1 MGFVILFHCEE
12 CYFNPHMHKMSPLQ
26 GLKNY
31 FWQPI
36 LLEKYQNGQI
46 PRVSDKK
53 HIILPEVQELTR
65 IYEFC
70 SYLV

>member
-1 MGFVILFHCEE
+1 MGFVILFCCGE
-12 CYFNPHMHKMSPLQ
+12 CYFNPHMHKTNPLQ